1 MRAPVPP
8 RTPPAGLDTRYS
20 TETEIMK
27 RRLATI
33 ILVLLLP
40 LSLLPACA
48 SGGGDKVEGVY
59 LSSVSYFNQFGSTI
73 DYQFYILY
81 ADGHAYNGVPPG
93 EVETLDF
100 AAAQAQDPKSVGAW
114 VEKGGA
120 VTITWGGGREPSVF
134 PRKPDGSLDLKRGV
148 SARLAALPDGQHIEG
163 RYSRLA
169 VASGLGGMVSSSRS
183 LAFKADGS
191 YAGAMVGAVAAAGA
205 GGRAVERKDGGTYA
219 IKGYTITF
227 TTPDGATSKRLLA
240 SYAKEPPA
248 APEIIYLGGGYML
261 RD

>member
-1 MRAPVPP
+1 
-8 RTPPAGLDTRYS
+8 
-20 TETEIMK
+20 MK
-27 RRLATI
+27 RRFAA
-33 ILVLLLP
+33 ILFALLLP
-40 LSLLPACA
+40 LSFLQACA
-48 SGGGDKVEGVY
+48 SGSGAGKVEGVY

-73 DYQFYILY
+73 DYEFYILY
-81 ADGHAYNGVPPG
+81 TDGHAYNGVPPG

-100 AAAQAQDPKSVGAW
+100 AAAQAKDPKSVGTW

-134 PRKPDGSLDLKRGV
+134 PRNPDGSLDLKRGV
-148 SARLAALPDGQHIEG
+148 STRLAPLPDGQPIAG

-169 VASGLGGMVSSSRS
+169 VAKGLGGMVSGSR
-183 LAFKADGS
+183 AITFKADGS
-191 YAGAMVGAVAAAGA
+191 YDGTMVGAVVANGA
-205 GGRAVERKDGGTYA
+205 GGKAVERKDGGTYA

-227 TTPDGATSKRLLA
+227 TGADGGKASQLLA

-261 RD
+261 RE